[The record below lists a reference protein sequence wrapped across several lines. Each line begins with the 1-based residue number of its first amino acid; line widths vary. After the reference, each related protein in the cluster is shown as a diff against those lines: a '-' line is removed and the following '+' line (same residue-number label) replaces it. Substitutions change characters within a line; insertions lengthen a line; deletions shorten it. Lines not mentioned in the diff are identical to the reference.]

1 MVNHVVE
8 GHQPTPAPVD
18 YPTVITERYT
28 ALGYGVYQW
37 VHDDSTPPFAPVS
50 KPLSE
55 SRVALISSGGVYV
68 VGQQAFHFRDDASFR
83 HVPVDTPTDELR
95 VTHFAYDL
103 TDARRDTNCVLP
115 LRALNDLAHDGAIGS
130 LAPDALSF
138 VGGIYSARRV
148 RESVAPK
155 MVEALKAMHA
165 DLALLVPV

>member
-1 MVNHVVE
+1 VNHVVE
-8 GHQPTPAPVD
+8 GHEPTPPPVD

-28 ALGYGVYQW
+28 ALGYDAYQW
-37 VHDDSTPPFAPVS
+37 VHDDSTPPFAPVT

-55 SRVALISSGGVYV
+55 SRVALIGSGGVYV

-83 HVPVDTPTDELR
+83 HIPVNTPAHDLR

-103 TDARRDTNCVLP
+103 TDARRDPNCVLP
-115 LRALNDLAHDGAIGS
+115 LRALNELAAEGVIGS

-148 RESVAPK
+148 RETVAPK

>member
-1 MVNHVVE
+1 MNHVVA
-8 GHQPTPAPVD
+8 GHEPTPPPVD

-37 VHDDSTPPFAPVS
+37 VHDDSTPPFAPVA

-55 SRVALISSGGVYV
+55 SRVALIGSGGVYM
-68 VGQQAFHFRDDASFR
+68 VGQEAFHFRDDPSFR
-83 HVPVDTPTDELR
+83 HIPVETPEQDLR

-115 LRALNDLAHDGAIGS
+115 LRALHSLAADSVIGS
-130 LAPDALSF
+130 VAPDAISF

-148 RESVAPK
+148 REVVAPR
-155 MVEALKAMHA
+155 MVEAVHAMHA
-165 DLALLVPV
+165 DIALLVPV